1 MITFV
6 TLMDGRKGARTRIS
20 PNRGIILTD
29 YDELLTSVVDKWTRD
44 SLGDGPVVSD
54 YDFDTMRFWRVTLR
68 GRGIDA
74 GAGAA
79 NVANV
84 VG

>member
-1 MITFV
+1 
-6 TLMDGRKGARTRIS
+6 MDGRKGARTRIS
-20 PNRGIILTD
+20 PNRRIILTD

-74 GAGAA
+74 GASAA
-79 NVANV
+79 DVADV
-84 VG
+84 VE

>member
-1 MITFV
+1 MEI
-6 TLMDGRKGARTRIS
+6 LNGDTRIS
-20 PNRGIILTD
+20 PNRGIILAD

-74 GAGAA
+74 GAGDAD
-79 NVANV
+79 VADV